1 MLLNQRVSAFPPALA
16 VSQALFHNV
25 LLLFSFFSSNS
36 FLGVKSKGFGM
47 RHDIGLLS
55 RGKNSARAS
64 LRKGFG
70 GFVFVFKI
78 WFTLSFLAVLS
89 FLV

>member
-1 MLLNQRVSAFPPALA
+1 MLLNQRISVLLSPPTLA

-36 FLGVKSKGFGM
+36 FLGVKSKGFSM
-47 RHDIGLLS
+47 RHDVGLLS

-70 GFVFVFKI
+70 VCFFF
-78 WFTLSFLAVLS
+78 FCF
-89 FLV
+89 